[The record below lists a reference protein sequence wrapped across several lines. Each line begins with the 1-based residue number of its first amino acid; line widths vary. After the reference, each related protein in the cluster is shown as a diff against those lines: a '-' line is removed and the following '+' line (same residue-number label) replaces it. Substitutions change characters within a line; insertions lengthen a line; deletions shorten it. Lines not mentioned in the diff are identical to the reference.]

1 MRVEYTFTILGTPVG
16 QGALKPVPRRD
27 GTDPDGKPV
36 WNWRGARLIHQ
47 NEKALKPWR
56 NDVADAAIKA
66 RGTQPIIDRD
76 IAVQLSVVFYFQR
89 PQSAPRRITRHTKLP
104 DADKLLR
111 SLDALTGI
119 VWIDDAQVDEVHCWK
134 RYAGG
139 ALDPLGAAGTPRMV
153 VRVQAQEE
161 AYPKETPLFGQ
172 PDNTAGCQA
181 GKMERG
187 KASKPARLEV
197 GF

>member
-27 GTDPDGKPV
+27 GTGPDGKSV

-66 RGTQPIIDRD
+66 RSTQPIIDRD

-161 AYPKETPLFGQ
+161 AHPKDATLFEQ
-172 PDNTAGCQA
+172 PDTQSAV
-181 GKMERG
+181 KPERR

>member
-1 MRVEYTFTILGTPVG
+1 MRGEYTFTILGTPVG

-27 GTDPDGKPV
+27 GTGPDGKPV

-66 RGTQPIIDRD
+66 RGTQPIIERD

-161 AYPKETPLFGQ
+161 AYPKDAPLFEPPEIQ
-172 PDNTAGCQA
+172 KAT
-181 GKMERG
+181 KRERRQ
-187 KASKPARLEV
+187 ASKPARAEM